1 MSPGRRNAASIPLH
15 VRASGLRLAPSERLY
30 IRRKLGSK
38 LSKFASSVERASV
51 RLEDVN
57 GPRGGVDHVC
67 RIKVVLRALPS
78 VVYEKRGAV
87 LRAVID
93 GALDG
98 VERAVR
104 RSVQRRRMAPV
115 RARSRG
121 LSSRTPAARR
131 R

>member
-57 GPRGGVDHVC
+57 GPRGGVEAS
-67 RIKVVLRALPS
+67 RALTEGS
-78 VVYEKRGAV
+78 EWSK
-87 LRAVID
+87 
-93 GALDG
+93 
-98 VERAVR
+98 
-104 RSVQRRRMAPV
+104 
-115 RARSRG
+115 
-121 LSSRTPAARR
+121 SSYHAWG
-131 R
+131 

>member
-78 VVYEKRGAV
+78 LAIISIGIGIMRLVRVVNLAMVSASCR
-87 LRAVID
+87 
-93 GALDG
+93 
-98 VERAVR
+98 
-104 RSVQRRRMAPV
+104 
-115 RARSRG
+115 
-121 LSSRTPAARR
+121 
-131 R
+131 